1 MPGDHDDSDDLSRFE
16 LLDLAPTD
24 EPTRFRLVA
33 HDRLCTPFRFLY
45 GGSGIAA
52 SAEAAERATG
62 RPVQWITTQFLG
74 SPGPGS
80 ELDVDVLIE
89 ASGRASSQTRITVSD
104 AGTGEVMIASL
115 AAHNVRP
122 GGDERPFVP
131 MPEVPSP
138 EESSDFLEP
147 FAAIEVESF
156 FAQLERRM
164 AAGVLGPEHAAP
176 RDDGVLAMW
185 VRLRRGM
192 IGSAATQGFVADV
205 GPLAACIQMGI
216 PLGGTSLDNTVR
228 VVDARPSEWVL
239 FDMHVDGFA
248 RSVAH
253 TTVRVWSSDGRL
265 LGLAQQSAIIRT
277 SHHTR

>member
-1 MPGDHDDSDDLSRFE
+1 MPGDTDDLQRFE
-16 LLDLAPTD
+16 LLDLAATD

-74 SPGPGS
+74 SPAPGS

-104 AGTGEVMIASL
+104 AETGEVMIASL

-122 GGDERPFVP
+122 GGDEQPFMP

-138 EESSDFLEP
+138 EASSDFLEP

-156 FAQLERRM
+156 FDQLERRM
-164 AAGVLGPEHAAP
+164 AAGVLGPEHAAR

-185 VRLRRGM
+185 VRLRDGA

-205 GPLAACIQMGI
+205 GPLAACIQLGI

-253 TTVRVWSSDGRL
+253 TTVRVWSADGRL

>member
-1 MPGDHDDSDDLSRFE
+1 MPGDADDLPRFD
-16 LLDLAPTD
+16 LLDLASTD
-24 EPTRFRLVA
+24 DPTRFRLVA

-80 ELDVDVLIE
+80 ELDVEVLIE

-122 GGDERPFVP
+122 SGDEQPFVP
-131 MPEVPSP
+131 MPEVPPP
-138 EESSDFLEP
+138 EASSDFLEP

-156 FAQLERRM
+156 FGQLERRM
-164 AAGVLGPEHAAP
+164 AAGVLGPEHAAA

-185 VRLRRGM
+185 VRLRDGS